1 RYRGPCSRS
10 TYIECPQAGRIPSPF
25 LHFSGNDRTD
35 CRIWAGCLQIGA
47 ACADSK
53 TRERMNKLKLQKLRA
68 EMKRRDVEAI
78 LVTSPFNLRYI
89 TEFTGTAGLALVTQ
103 DRAVFITDFR
113 YT

>member
-1 RYRGPCSRS
+1 
-10 TYIECPQAGRIPSPF
+10 
-25 LHFSGNDRTD
+25 
-35 CRIWAGCLQIGA
+35 
-47 ACADSK
+47 
-53 TRERMNKLKLQKLRA
+53 MNKLKLQKLRA

-113 YT
+113 YTEQAGVQVKEFEVVQAKKILWTKRYRPSTH